1 MPYHHIEELGDR
13 SQERFAL
20 GLGARNVA
28 GMVVGAFPILLL
40 SSGWPIILRLPAL
53 LAAIITGL
61 LLTID
66 ISGLATYEWPLWWL
80 RGRMRRLAHGRS
92 ITPTALPGVAQQPMH
107 IPLRVGGPIRASRR
121 RNLRARRDGP
131 VGRLEEIV

>member
-28 GMVVGAFPILLL
+28 GMVMGAFPIMLI
-40 SSGWPIILRLPAL
+40 SGAWPLILRLPAL
-53 LAAIITGL
+53 LAAIMIGL

-66 ISGLATYEWPLWWL
+66 VGGLATYEWLLWWV
-80 RGRMRRLAHGRS
+80 RGRIRMLAQGRN
-92 ITPTALPGVAQQPMH
+92 ITPAMLPGVAQQT
-107 IPLRVGGPIRASRR
+107 IRVPLRVGGSIRAAR
-121 RNLRARRDGP
+121 RNRQLSQNRPSD
-131 VGRLEEIV
+131 